1 MIVRVIPAYDF
12 DGYPDGIN
20 KRSFQAG
27 VEASVPDHYAELLI
41 AKKAAVR
48 AKKQK
53 SPDSEQRAR
62 SAVAGVGLATAPPSR
77 QKDSPI
83 CRLMDSYRSTAP

>member
-1 MIVRVIPAYDF
+1 MNVRVIPSYDF

-27 VEASVPDHYAELLI
+27 VEASVPDHFAELLI

-53 SPDSEQRAR
+53 SPDSE
-62 SAVAGVGLATAPPSR
+62 
-77 QKDSPI
+77 
-83 CRLMDSYRSTAP
+83 